1 MGFRQNNKRKAE
13 QDAAF
18 AAWKER
24 NREQLAAA
32 GLPASVV
39 ATRDDWAYFV
49 QCGYHKHGN
58 WNTPPGT
65 WIDFTGDEL
74 TEAQQTVIK
83 ELKADWAEAVNRAPI
98 LVMRLSSQKTG

>member
-13 QDAAF
+13 QGAAF

-24 NREQLAAA
+24 NRERIAAA
-32 GLPASVV
+32 GLPVSVL

-49 QCGYHKHGN
+49 RYGYHDHGN

-74 TEAQQTVIK
+74 TETQRPVVAELESDWTETVK
-83 ELKADWAEAVNRAPI
+83 REPI
-98 LVMRLSSQKTG
+98 LAERLTSQSTT